1 MKNYHRLETL
11 ILRTPTNSLSQL
23 EKLQDLSLLMKDKSF
38 LEALYISSPAL
49 YNDIKRYDEIT
60 DKKKIKKITESIYKF

>member
-49 YNDIKRYDEIT
+49 YNEHYVRKTNTNTHNVFIW
-60 DKKKIKKITESIYKF
+60 